1 MIASL
6 SMYERP
12 ELEFYQNLYWLE
24 IRSSLRK
31 KNLTSPKQLTKKGF
45 GLDFWENPDL
55 VLSQTCGLPFR
66 KYLHKTVKLVGTP
79 DYKIKGCLPGYYF
92 SCFVVRKVDKKK
104 KLFDYKDSIFAFN
117 EKDSQSGYFA
127 PMKHVNDQGFSFK
140 NTFETGSH
148 YNSMKSVVD
157 GLADITSIDIVALG
171 FMNKFD
177 VFTKKLKVLEKTTP
191 TPGLPYIT
199 SSKFDSEIIFDAV
212 YEALN
217 NLSAEVKNTL
227 KIKQIVKIPKEK
239 YLSIK

>member
-1 MIASL
+1 M
-6 SMYERP
+6 
-12 ELEFYQNLYWLE
+12 
-24 IRSSLRK
+24 K
-31 KNLTSPKQLTKKGF
+31 KTTI
-45 GLDFWENPDL
+45 GL
-55 VLSQTCGLPFR
+55 
-66 KYLHKTVKLVGTP
+66 
-79 DYKIKGCLPGYYF
+79 
-92 SCFVVRKVDKKK
+92 
-104 KLFDYKDSIFAFN
+104 
-117 EKDSQSGYFA
+117 FA

-217 NLSAEVKNTL
+217 NLNNEVKNTL

>member
-1 MIASL
+1 
-6 SMYERP
+6 
-12 ELEFYQNLYWLE
+12 
-24 IRSSLRK
+24 
-31 KNLTSPKQLTKKGF
+31 
-45 GLDFWENPDL
+45 
-55 VLSQTCGLPFR
+55 
-66 KYLHKTVKLVGTP
+66 
-79 DYKIKGCLPGYYF
+79 
-92 SCFVVRKVDKKK
+92 
-104 KLFDYKDSIFAFN
+104 
-117 EKDSQSGYFA
+117 
-127 PMKHVNDQGFSFK
+127 
-140 NTFETGSH
+140 
-148 YNSMKSVVD
+148 MKSVVD